1 MLNKNKIVVA
11 AGLSLLTSL
20 FTVST
25 WADTSQKALVKGH
38 EYLAVT
44 NYPDNLH
51 LIDVATDKVYKTCN
65 MPGQF
70 GPGTVSISPDKKRAY
85 VLGNGFRQVYGFDL
99 DTCKLEFNAVFA
111 QAANEDA
118 RAMFSF
124 AVSADGKELYSVN
137 NAVHKSI
144 DHYTIQQPRL
154 QVFSTDGGVNA
165 KPVRSFPAPRQVYIM
180 QAADDGSLYMAGPDI
195 YKVNVQDGSYTVA
208 IPSRNWK
215 RENYGQPDVLYFWP
229 HQQVNRDFSILYTA
243 PKFTDASQNLE
254 TAEYKYGF
262 FNVNLA
268 TGETETKD
276 FGDVV
281 EIYFTGQRSPKEPNL
296 MYGLLNLLT
305 KYDIEKQE
313 LLQAQELDHTYYNLH
328 FSTNGDKIY
337 LVGTLNDISIHDA
350 QTLEKTGSISLPGG
364 DMAITTA
371 QVFIR

>member
-1 MLNKNKIVVA
+1 MLNKNKIVLA

-20 FTVST
+20 SALPV
-25 WADTSQKALVKGH
+25 WADTSQKALLSGH

-44 NYPDNLH
+44 NYPDNLQI
-51 LIDVATDKVYKTCN
+51 IDTKTDTVYKTCK

-85 VLGNGFRQVYGFDL
+85 VLGNGFREVYGFDL
-99 DTCKLEFNAVFA
+99 DTCKLEFNAVFS
-111 QAANEDA
+111 QAYNEDA

-124 AVSADGKELYSVN
+124 AISVDGKELYSVN
-137 NAVHKSI
+137 NPVHKSS
-144 DHYTIQQPRL
+144 DHYTIKQPRL
-154 QVFSTDGGVNA
+154 QVFSTADGLKA
-165 KPVRSFPAPRQVYIM
+165 KPIRSFPAPRQVYIM

-243 PKFTDASQNLE
+243 PKFTDASQDMD
-254 TAEYKYGF
+254 TAEFKYGF

-268 TGETETKD
+268 TGETQTKD

-281 EIYFTGQRSPKEPNL
+281 EIYFTGQRSPADPNL
-296 MYGLLNLLT
+296 MYGVLNRLT
-305 KYDIEKQE
+305 KYDIEKEE
-313 LLQAQELDHTYYNLH
+313 LLQAQELDHTYYNVL
-328 FSTNGDKIY
+328 FNTEGDKLY
-337 LVGTLNDISIHDA
+337 LVGTLSDISIHSA
-350 QTLEKTGSISLPGG
+350 QSLEKIGSIKLPGG